1 MILEVP
7 EWCLL
12 VGDVILTCAL
22 PFFLFLGNSKITILE
37 QVSMRGEERRGGREG
52 GKEEGREGRREGG
65 KEGKREGGG
74 GGGGGSR

>member
-1 MILEVP
+1 MMLEVP

-37 QVSMRGEERRGGREG
+37 QVSVRGEERREEGREG
-52 GKEEGREGRREGG
+52 GRERRKEGRREGG
-65 KEGKREGGG
+65 KEGGGWG
-74 GGGGGSR
+74 GR